1 MSEETSGTN
10 TLLLVIIL
18 VIVVAGGVWLFN
30 GGFGSGAAPE
40 ADNDSANIEVNIP
53 TPDMG
58 NGEAQDGGGDAQPQ

>member
-30 GGFGSGAAPE
+30 GGFGGGTAPAAE
-40 ADNDSANIEVNIP
+40 NDTSNIEVNIP

-58 NGEAQDGGGDAQPQ
+58 NGDAQEGGGDAQPQ

>member
-1 MSEETSGTN
+1 MKEETSGTN

-30 GGFGSGAAPE
+30 GGFGGGVETPE
-40 ADNDSANIEVNIP
+40 PDTANIEVNIP

-58 NGEAQDGGGDAQPQ
+58 GDQGGSAPTE